1 MFIFLGLLLII
12 SACTEDGPE
21 DVQAPPAEEPYP
33 EQPEEVIKIYQAH
46 VDSNRFE
53 QAKRF
58 STAAGQAW
66 LDTLSNVILGSGAEM
81 DSTLLQTRFLKIDCQ
96 VRQDTAICN
105 CLATD
110 QDGPYEVLY
119 QLVRQEGRWK
129 VEAPDNDDL
138 FIDEQLIQDMIQ
150 QFIQE

>member
-1 MFIFLGLLLII
+1 MI

-58 STAAGQAW
+58 STPDGQAW
-66 LDTLSNVILGSGAEM
+66 LDTLSNIIINSGEEM

-96 VRQDTAICN
+96 IVRDTAVCN

-110 QDGPYEVLY
+110 QDVKYEMTY
-119 QLVRQEGRWK
+119 QLLREEGKWK
-129 VEAPDNDDL
+129 VKAPENDDL
-138 FIDEQLIQDMIQ
+138 YIDEQAIQEKIQ